1 MALLSRQT
9 GPIVVYG
16 ATGFTG
22 RLVAAELAG
31 ADVDFIVSGRSAEKL
46 ERLKSDLGLDV
57 PARPA
62 SIDDPASLR
71 GLLSD
76 CAVVV
81 NCAGPFLKLGEPVLR
96 AAVETSTH
104 YLDTTGEQP
113 YVKMAFE
120 RYGPGAAEA
129 EVAVIPGMGFD
140 YVPGDMIASLTASGM
155 GELDEVAI
163 HYCWLDATLTQG
175 SSRSALEILG
185 SGGVEW
191 RNMGWREMSGRINR
205 GYYEFPEP
213 VGRQRMI
220 RFPVGEQISVPRH
233 VPTRNVTTALNA
245 SLLTGDR
252 LTAIAAPMMELGGI
266 AMRTPLKRAAAA
278 LISRRPEGP
287 TPEQREKDRWM
298 FACEA
303 KRGEN
308 ESRGVVSG
316 KDVYG
321 FTAAAITKGAIRA
334 ARSDFEGRGALAPS
348 QGFDP
353 KDFLAGLERFDV
365 RWQVEGAPETVA
377 A

>member
-22 RLVAAELAG
+22 RLVVAELAA
-31 ADVDFIVSGRSAEKL
+31 ADVDFIVSARSAEKL
-46 ERLKSDLGLDV
+46 ERLKSDLGVDV

-62 SIDDPASLR
+62 SIDDPISMR
-71 GLLSD
+71 ELLSD

-81 NCAGPFLKLGEPVLR
+81 DCAGPFVKLGEPVLR

-129 EVAVIPGMGFD
+129 EVAVVPGMGFD
-140 YVPGDMIASLTASGM
+140 YVPGDMVASLTASGM
-155 GELDEVAI
+155 GELDEICI
-163 HYCWLDATLTQG
+163 HYCWKDATLTQG
-175 SSRSALEILG
+175 SARSALEILG
-185 SGGVEW
+185 DGGVEW
-191 RNMGWREMSGRINR
+191 RDMEWRAMSGSIDR

-233 VPTRNVTTALNA
+233 VSTRNVTTTLNA

-252 LTAIAAPMMELGGI
+252 LTAIAAPAMGLGAI

-278 LISRRPEGP
+278 VISRRPEGP
-287 TPEQREKDRWM
+287 TPEQRGRDRWM

-303 KRGEN
+303 KRRGAER
-308 ESRGVVSG
+308 RGVVSG

-321 FTAAAITKGAIRA
+321 FTAAAITKGAIRV
-334 ARSDFEGRGALAPS
+334 ARSDFQGRGALAPS
-348 QGFDP
+348 QAFDP
-353 KDFLAGLERFDV
+353 TDFLTGFERFDV
-365 RWQVEGAPETVA
+365 RCHVEGVPEPVA